1 MTSGWV
7 AGKAAMLDGWLA
19 FLVDDRRTARSR
31 WGFADD
37 LAREIG
43 DERLRA
49 HVLIA
54 RSSLVSSLS
63 HGGRGGES
71 WLTIA
76 LLDEA
81 ERAAGADAQHR
92 TWLLARRAEEHA
104 ATHHGVGRARAELS
118 CKRDLAAAER
128 SLATNHSETRCLPG
142 PRSALDLAGFRGNC
156 TLMLGRD
163 REAVE
168 VLSRAAG
175 DAAPDR
181 ATLRAVLLNDLGA
194 ALARLAEVEAACAAF
209 MESLDL
215 ADETGA
221 TVHAQRVAGAARHL
235 ERRRSSPVVAALD
248 ERLRHLL

>member
-1 MTSGWV
+1 
-7 AGKAAMLDGWLA
+7 
-19 FLVDDRRTARSR
+19 
-31 WGFADD
+31 
-37 LAREIG
+37 
-43 DERLRA
+43 
-49 HVLIA
+49 
-54 RSSLVSSLS
+54 
-63 HGGRGGES
+63 
-71 WLTIA
+71 
-76 LLDEA
+76 
-81 ERAAGADAQHR
+81 
-92 TWLLARRAEEHA
+92 
-104 ATHHGVGRARAELS
+104 
-118 CKRDLAAAER
+118 
-128 SLATNHSETRCLPG
+128 
-142 PRSALDLAGFRGNC
+142 
-156 TLMLGRD
+156 MLGRD